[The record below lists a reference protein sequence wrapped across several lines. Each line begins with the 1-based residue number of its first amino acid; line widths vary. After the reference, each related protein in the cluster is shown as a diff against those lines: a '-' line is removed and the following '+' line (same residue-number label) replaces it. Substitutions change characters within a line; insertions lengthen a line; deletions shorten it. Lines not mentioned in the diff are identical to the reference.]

1 MEVIDFNKQNSILNQ
16 FIAEIRDVN
25 IQKDQMRFR
34 RNLERIGEIMALEV
48 SKKLNYV
55 TKEVITLWVALP
67 SMYQR
72 RILYLVQCS
81 VQVCRC
87 IRASITILTI
97 ARTRLYRLT
106 ANIWMR

>member
-25 IQKDQMRFR
+25 VQKDQMRFR

-55 TKEVITLWVALP
+55 IKEVTTPLGRTTINVPEEDIVLGTVF
-67 SMYQR
+67 
-72 RILYLVQCS
+72 
-81 VQVCRC
+81 
-87 IRASITILTI
+87 RAG
-97 ARTRLYRLT
+97 
-106 ANIWMR
+106 

>member
-1 MEVIDFNKQNSILNQ
+1 MEVVDFNKQNSILNQ

-55 TKEVITLWVALP
+55 TKEVTTPLGTTFINVPEEDIVLGTVFRAGLP
-67 SMYQR
+67 
-72 RILYLVQCS
+72 LH
-81 VQVCRC
+81 QVFHNYFDHCEN
-87 IRASITILTI
+87 AFVS
-97 ARTRLYRLT
+97 A
-106 ANIWMR
+106 